1 VVGRGA
7 PFLLLRLFVGRVGLW
22 LAWIDR
28 ARRIAEVVSGI
39 ALLAL
44 AIYFGRMAVTLL

>member
-1 VVGRGA
+1 VR
-7 PFLLLRLFVGRVGLW
+7 
-22 LAWIDR
+22 IDR

-44 AIYFGRMAVTLL
+44 AIYFGRTAVTLLWAD